1 MNDEIVNRVANADL
15 ITIDL
20 SDYSPKQN
28 IVTFDVKDFLF
39 EETVLKEKEFRSK
52 IKEFDF
58 SFFSGKTV
66 ALNCSANAVVPM
78 WSYMLITTYLSVVT
92 SEIYFGNKE
101 KVFQDL
107 FLKNIEN
114 IDSSKFQNKKVIV
127 KGCGNVK
134 LSESLYISISK
145 KLQNSVSRLMFGE
158 ACSAVPIFKK
168 K

>member
-1 MNDEIVNRVANADL
+1 
-15 ITIDL
+15 
-20 SDYSPKQN
+20 
-28 IVTFDVKDFLF
+28 
-39 EETVLKEKEFRSK
+39 
-52 IKEFDF
+52 
-58 SFFSGKTV
+58 
-66 ALNCSANAVVPM
+66 
-78 WSYMLITTYLSVVT
+78 MLITTYLSVVT